1 MIELKK
7 WADRFENTRKV
18 MKDICVNEVS
28 MTFTMPEV
36 IELINMCNTML
47 ELERIQ
53 GHECNRN

>member
-36 IELINMCNTML
+36 IELINMCNAML